1 MMFATRSRQTAFRY
15 ASAMLVL
22 VLIAAGA
29 LFWLFR
35 DLGAKTITAYFDE
48 AVGVYAGSDLRVLG
62 VTVGTIDSVQP
73 QGRQVKVVM
82 TLDDGIEV
90 PANAD
95 AAVISPS
102 VVSDRYVQLTP
113 AYTGGPQMKDGA
125 TIPIGR
131 TQTPVELD
139 QLYSTLNQLATALGP
154 NGANKNG
161 ALSNLLNVGA
171 ANLDGNGA
179 ALGTMIQQLG
189 AATRTLSGSQDNL
202 FQTIDSL
209 QQFTTMLKNNND
221 QVQSVTQQLASVSG
235 FLAADRQDLGQALN
249 QLADALGQVQGF
261 IQQNR
266 GRIQTNVDQAELDQP
281 DPHQR
286 AGLAGRGARRR
297 AARGGQPARRL
308 RHDDA
313 HAGRSQLPPGAG
325 ARHDDAA
332 TRFAP
337 VTPDQAK
344 SLPELPLPLGTVYGK
359 TQGVAGETPS
369 RQHHRRARHDHGVD
383 RGLRVRAPAAGSA
396 VSTTCRCP
404 AVRTSARTR
413 TRSPRSSPTCS
424 TWCRRRR

>member
-1 MMFATRSRQTAFRY
+1 
-15 ASAMLVL
+15 MLVL

-73 QGRQVKVVM
+73 QGKQVKVVM
-82 TLDDGIEV
+82 TLADGVQV

-113 AYTGGPQMKDGA
+113 AYTGGPQMKDNA

-249 QLADALGQVQGF
+249 QLADALAQVQGF
-261 IQQNR
+261 IRQNR
-266 GRIQTNVDQAELDQP
+266 GRIQSNVTKLNSISQILTNERSSLAEALDDAPLAVDNLLGAYDTTTHTLD
-281 DPHQR
+281 
-286 AGLAGRGARRR
+286 GRGYIPELA
-297 AARGGQPARRL
+297 
-308 RHDDA
+308 
-313 HAGRSQLPPGAG
+313 PG
-325 ARHDDAA
+325 
-332 TRFAP
+332 TPQNSFAP

-359 TQGVAGETPS
+359 TSGGG
-369 RQHHRRARHDHGVD
+369 R
-383 RGLRVRAPAAGSA
+383 
-396 VSTTCRCP
+396 
-404 AVRTSARTR
+404 
-413 TRSPRSSPTCS
+413 
-424 TWCRRRR
+424 

>member
-1 MMFATRSRQTAFRY
+1 
-15 ASAMLVL
+15 
-22 VLIAAGA
+22 
-29 LFWLFR
+29 
-35 DLGAKTITAYFDE
+35 
-48 AVGVYAGSDLRVLG
+48 VGVYAGSDLRVLG

-73 QGRQVKVVM
+73 QGKQVKVVM
-82 TLDDGIEV
+82 TLDDGVQV

-113 AYTGGPQMKDGA
+113 AYTGGPQMKDNA

-249 QLADALGQVQGF
+249 QLADALAQVQGF
-261 IQQNR
+261 IRQNR
-266 GRIQTNVDQAELDQP
+266 GRIQSNVTKLNSISQILTNERSSLAEALDDAPLAVDNLLGAYDTTTHTLD
-281 DPHQR
+281 
-286 AGLAGRGARRR
+286 GRGYIPELA
-297 AARGGQPARRL
+297 
-308 RHDDA
+308 
-313 HAGRSQLPPGAG
+313 PG
-325 ARHDDAA
+325 
-332 TRFAP
+332 TPQNSFAP

-359 TQGVAGETPS
+359 TSGGG
-369 RQHHRRARHDHGVD
+369 R
-383 RGLRVRAPAAGSA
+383 
-396 VSTTCRCP
+396 
-404 AVRTSARTR
+404 
-413 TRSPRSSPTCS
+413 
-424 TWCRRRR
+424 

>member
-1 MMFATRSRQTAFRY
+1 MFATRSRKRVFRY
-15 ASAMLVL
+15 ASAMLAL

-73 QGRQVKVVM
+73 QGKQVKVVM
-82 TLDDGIEV
+82 TLDDGIQI

-139 QLYSTLNQLATALGP
+139 QLYTTLNQLATALGP

-171 ANLDGNGA
+171 ANLNGNGA

-209 QQFTTMLKNNND
+209 QQFTTMLKNKNS

-249 QLADALGQVQGF
+249 QLADALGQVTTF
-261 IQQNR
+261 IQTNR
-266 GRIQTNVDQAELDQP
+266 GRIASNVAKLNTISQILTNERSSLAEALDDAPLAVDNLLGAYDTTTHTLD
-281 DPHQR
+281 
-286 AGLAGRGARRR
+286 GRGY
-297 AARGGQPARRL
+297 
-308 RHDDA
+308 
-313 HAGRSQLPPGAG
+313 LPELAPG
-325 ARHDDAA
+325 
-332 TRFAP
+332 TPQNTFTP
-337 VTPDQAK
+337 VTPEAAK

-359 TQGVAGETPS
+359 TAG
-369 RQHHRRARHDHGVD
+369 
-383 RGLRVRAPAAGSA
+383 RGR
-396 VSTTCRCP
+396 
-404 AVRTSARTR
+404 
-413 TRSPRSSPTCS
+413 
-424 TWCRRRR
+424 

>member
-1 MMFATRSRQTAFRY
+1 MFATRSRKRVLRY

-73 QGRQVKVVM
+73 QGKQVKVVM
-82 TLDDGIEV
+82 TLDDGVQV

-113 AYTGGPQMKDGA
+113 AYTGGPQMKDNA

-249 QLADALGQVQGF
+249 QLADALAQVQGF
-261 IQQNR
+261 IRQNR
-266 GRIQTNVDQAELDQP
+266 GRIQSNVTKLNSISQILTNERSSLAEALDDAPLAVDNLLGAYDTTTHTLD
-281 DPHQR
+281 
-286 AGLAGRGARRR
+286 GRGYIPELA
-297 AARGGQPARRL
+297 
-308 RHDDA
+308 
-313 HAGRSQLPPGAG
+313 PG
-325 ARHDDAA
+325 
-332 TRFAP
+332 TPQNSFAP

-359 TQGVAGETPS
+359 TSGGG
-369 RQHHRRARHDHGVD
+369 R
-383 RGLRVRAPAAGSA
+383 
-396 VSTTCRCP
+396 
-404 AVRTSARTR
+404 
-413 TRSPRSSPTCS
+413 
-424 TWCRRRR
+424 

>member
-1 MMFATRSRQTAFRY
+1 MMFATHSRKRMFRY

-48 AVGVYAGSDLRVLG
+48 TIGVYSGSDLRILG

-73 QGRQVKVVM
+73 QGKQVKVVM
-82 TLDDGIEV
+82 TLDDGIQV

-95 AAVISPS
+95 ALVVSPS
-102 VVSDRYVQLTP
+102 VVSDRYIQLSP
-113 AYTGGPQMKDGA
+113 AYTGGPEIKDNA

-131 TQTPVELD
+131 TQTPIELD
-139 QLYSTLNQLATALGP
+139 QLYSTLNQLSTALGP

-171 ANLDGNGA
+171 DNLDGNGA

-235 FLAADRQDLGQALN
+235 FLAADRQDLGTALN
-249 QLADALGQVQGF
+249 QLADALSQVQGF
-261 IQQNR
+261 IQNNR
-266 GRIQTNVDQAELDQP
+266 AGIQTNVDKLNSISQILTNERSSLAEALNDAPLAVDNLLGAYDTTTHTLD
-281 DPHQR
+281 
-286 AGLAGRGARRR
+286 GRGYIPELAPDSTT
-297 AARGGQPARRL
+297 A
-308 RHDDA
+308 
-313 HAGRSQLPPGAG
+313 SS
-325 ARHDDAA
+325 
-332 TRFAP
+332 FAP
-337 VTPDQAK
+337 VTTDQAR
-344 SLPELPLPLGTVYGK
+344 SLPQLPLPLGTVYGK
-359 TQGVAGETPS
+359 SQGGG
-369 RQHHRRARHDHGVD
+369 R
-383 RGLRVRAPAAGSA
+383 
-396 VSTTCRCP
+396 
-404 AVRTSARTR
+404 
-413 TRSPRSSPTCS
+413 
-424 TWCRRRR
+424 

>member
-1 MMFATRSRQTAFRY
+1 MFATQSRKRVFRY

-73 QGRQVKVVM
+73 QGKQVKVVM
-82 TLDDGIEV
+82 TLDDGIQV
-90 PANAD
+90 PADAD

-113 AYTGGPQMKDGA
+113 AYTGGPQMKDDA

-249 QLADALGQVQGF
+249 QLADALAQVQGF

-266 GRIQTNVDQAELDQP
+266 GRIQTNVTKLNSISQILTNERSSLAEALDDAP
-281 DPHQR
+281 
-286 AGLAGRGARRR
+286 LAVDNLLGAYDTTAHTLDGRGYIPELA
-297 AARGGQPARRL
+297 
-308 RHDDA
+308 
-313 HAGRSQLPPGAG
+313 PG
-325 ARHDDAA
+325 
-332 TRFAP
+332 TPQKSFAP

-359 TQGVAGETPS
+359 TSGGG
-369 RQHHRRARHDHGVD
+369 R
-383 RGLRVRAPAAGSA
+383 
-396 VSTTCRCP
+396 
-404 AVRTSARTR
+404 
-413 TRSPRSSPTCS
+413 
-424 TWCRRRR
+424 

>member
-1 MMFATRSRQTAFRY
+1 MFATRGRKRAFQY

-62 VTVGTIDSVQP
+62 VTVGTIDSVEP
-73 QGRQVKVVM
+73 QGKQVKVVM
-82 TLDDGIEV
+82 TVDDGIQI

-113 AYTGGPQMKDGA
+113 AYTGGPQLPDGA

-209 QQFTTMLKNNND
+209 QRFTTMLKNNNS
-221 QVQSVTQQLASVSG
+221 QVRSVTQQLASVSG

-249 QLADALGQVQGF
+249 QLADALGQVTTF
-261 IQQNR
+261 IQTNR
-266 GRIQTNVDQAELDQP
+266 GRIASNVAKLNTISQILTNERTSLAEALNDAPLAVDNLLGAYDTTTHTLD
-281 DPHQR
+281 
-286 AGLAGRGARRR
+286 GRGY
-297 AARGGQPARRL
+297 
-308 RHDDA
+308 
-313 HAGRSQLPPGAG
+313 LPELAPG
-325 ARHDDAA
+325 
-332 TRFAP
+332 TPQNTFAP
-337 VTPDQAK
+337 VTPEAAK
-344 SLPELPLPLGTVYGK
+344 SLPELPLPLGTIYAK
-359 TQGVAGETPS
+359 TTGGG
-369 RQHHRRARHDHGVD
+369 R
-383 RGLRVRAPAAGSA
+383 
-396 VSTTCRCP
+396 
-404 AVRTSARTR
+404 
-413 TRSPRSSPTCS
+413 
-424 TWCRRRR
+424 